1 MKHAVILGHPSP
13 QSFAHSVV
21 AAYCNALNVLGHQ
34 AIVHDLYALG
44 FSPCLRA
51 DEIPRPTGFSPADD
65 VQAERAAITGAD
77 VFVFVY
83 PLWFNAP
90 PAIVTGYVQRV
101 FGMGFGYGP
110 IHQGGNEPLLRGKR
124 MLSFTSSGSSSEW
137 LKSEGAWSA
146 LTNLFDRH
154 VADVCGFTV
163 LDHIHVGGL
172 SSQTPPAFIDA
183 QLANVTAVANRLFKL

>member
-13 QSFAHSVV
+13 QSFAHSV
-21 AAYCNALNVLGHQ
+21 AGAYRNAVTTLGHQ
-34 AIVHDLYALG
+34 AIVRDLYALD
-44 FSPCLRA
+44 FDPCLRSE
-51 DEIPRPTGFSPADD
+51 EIPRPAGFSPAAG
-65 VQAERAAITGAD
+65 VQAERAAIADAD

-90 PAIVTGYVQRV
+90 PAIVSGYVQRV

-110 IHQGGNEPLLRGKR
+110 IHEGGNEPLLRGKR

-146 LTNLFDRH
+146 LTTLFDHH
-154 VADVCGFTV
+154 VADVCGLSV
-163 LDHIHVGGL
+163 LDHVHVGGL
-172 SSQTPPAFIDA
+172 TSQTPPAFVEA
-183 QLANVTAVANRLFKL
+183 QLANVTAVVNRLFKR